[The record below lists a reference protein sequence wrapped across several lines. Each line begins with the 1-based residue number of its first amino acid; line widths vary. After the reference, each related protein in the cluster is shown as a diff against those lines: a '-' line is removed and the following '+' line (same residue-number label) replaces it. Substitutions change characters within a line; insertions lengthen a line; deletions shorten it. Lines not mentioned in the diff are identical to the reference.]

1 MHCHNCGVE
10 LPEGAKFCPEC
21 ATPVE
26 SKQEPIAED
35 PQREGEPLDS
45 RDAPAGEPE
54 GKSNSKKRSSS
65 RTARGFVIALAVL
78 FVGGVVASNVSP
90 GNFEELATPAT
101 STSSEPTQEPTQEPI
116 IWPDSLDQ
124 VTGLPSEE
132 LEFVEVCS
140 YVSERILGLSMFE
153 SSVSKLKTLNNI
165 DGPYDAA
172 NFVAENAWVSAAAQT
187 NLVRYLDDAADDQLE
202 LYLVASDSSDW
213 LLMGSENRAL
223 FKKLSVEVRGVILS
237 NCGLEDDYENA
248 NALVQK
254 AKMTRQL
261 ASNVP
266 WYPDGFRI
274 YSGDANVAWKWAD
287 RSCSYSSARCNH
299 IDLVT
304 KDGASYVYVEVT
316 FLDSSDSYVDYS
328 NDTARNLK
336 AGQVAKLEF
345 VTFSNS
351 ARSAQLSEISAR
363 R

>member
-26 SKQEPIAED
+26 SKQEPIFED
-35 PQREGEPLDS
+35 TQREGEPLDS

-116 IWPDSLDQ
+116 IWPGSLDQ

-172 NFVAENAWVSAAAQT
+172 NFVAENAWVSAAAKT
-187 NLVRYLDDAADDQLE
+187 NPRDLLEDTADDQLE

-213 LLMGSENRAL
+213 SQMGAENPAL
-223 FKKLSVEVRGVILS
+223 FSRLSTEVRTAILS
-237 NCGLEDDYENA
+237 NCNLEDEYKNVY
-248 NALVQK
+248 ALALK
-254 AKMTRQL
+254 SKTT
-261 ASNVP
+261 ASQAADVP
-266 WYPDGFRI
+266 WYPDGFKI

-304 KDGASYVYVEVT
+304 KDGASFVYVEVT
-316 FLDSSDSYVDYS
+316 FLDSSGSYVDYS
-328 NDTARNLK
+328 NDTARNLS
-336 AGQVAKLEF
+336 AGQIAKLEF
-345 VTFSNS
+345 VTFSDS
-351 ARSAQLSEISAR
+351 ARSSQLSEISAR